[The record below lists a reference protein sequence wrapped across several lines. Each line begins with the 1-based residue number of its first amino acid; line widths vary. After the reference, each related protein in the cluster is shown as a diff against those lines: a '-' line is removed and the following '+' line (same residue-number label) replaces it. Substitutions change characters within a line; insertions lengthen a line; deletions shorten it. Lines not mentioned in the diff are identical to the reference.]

1 MLVNSIYLIDKR
13 DCGVQSRFFMQIF
26 GATKKNAYLCTKLM
40 KDFEYTYQV
49 DGQPRQV
56 YGFVAWL
63 LQKGDDWDI
72 RCLAADM
79 YDYQEQQYARMDQT
93 IALLEELRWWYAFA
107 QDPLTPQLPQYERL
121 KNAGVDY
128 LRWRVND
135 QVQPLS
141 DSEKLSTK
149 MAIYVDDTSFF
160 YKFDEA
166 MGLHQYGDDS
176 MPDDLIAGFPAQ
188 LLSYAACSTM
198 DACIRQE
205 AVSDLFAWVD
215 NIGGWLQSPRS
226 ILLHRVQFN
235 IPDVHLLYATYLAD
249 AKATWE
255 ADNRKRYESGEPK
268 TRYFMTN
275 LLERTRQECRW
286 AAEYLQPFLSE
297 QQMTAMVRY
306 MAECE
311 QYIKDHITTKRQ
323 VRSMELHQYYVKKD
337 KRFPPHLITRQLHEA
352 ATAPVN
358 PAAKLAK
365 VVLLLQE
372 RGQIIRDI
380 RPHTHFIAVINKTFH
395 TSLHHDSFSRH
406 FRG

>member
-1 MLVNSIYLIDKR
+1 
-13 DCGVQSRFFMQIF
+13 
-26 GATKKNAYLCTKLM
+26 M
-40 KDFEYTYQV
+40 KDVEYTYQLN
-49 DGQPRQV
+49 GQQV
-56 YGFVAWL
+56 HIYGFVAWL

-79 YDYQEQQYARMDQT
+79 LDYQEQQYARMDGT

-107 QDPLTPQLPQYERL
+107 QDPLTPQLPQYEEL
-121 KNAGVDY
+121 HNAGFAY
-128 LRWRVND
+128 LQWRVNQ
-135 QVQPLS
+135 QVRPLS
-141 DSEKLSTK
+141 ESEKLSTR
-149 MAIYVDDTSFF
+149 MEMYVDDTRYF
-160 YKFDEA
+160 YKLDEA
-166 MGLHQYGDDS
+166 MALHQDGDDS
-176 MPDDLIAGFPAQ
+176 MPDDLITGFPAQ

-205 AVSDLFAWVD
+205 EVDDLLAWVD
-215 NIGGWLQSPRS
+215 NISGWLQSPRS
-226 ILLHRVQFN
+226 ILLHRLQFN
-235 IPDVHLLYATYLAD
+235 IPDVYSLYATYLAD
-249 AKATWE
+249 AKAAWE
-255 ADNRKRYESGEPK
+255 ADNRKRYESGQPK

-297 QQMTAMVRY
+297 QQMVAMVRY

-311 QYIKDHITTKRQ
+311 QYIEDHITTKRQ
-323 VRSMELHQYYVKKD
+323 VRSMELRQYYVKKD
-337 KRFPPHLITRQLHEA
+337 KRFPTHLITRQLREA

-365 VVLLLQE
+365 VVKLLQK

-380 RPHTHFIAVINKTFH
+380 RPHTHFIAVINQTFH
-395 TSLHHDSFSRH
+395 TNIHHDSFSRH